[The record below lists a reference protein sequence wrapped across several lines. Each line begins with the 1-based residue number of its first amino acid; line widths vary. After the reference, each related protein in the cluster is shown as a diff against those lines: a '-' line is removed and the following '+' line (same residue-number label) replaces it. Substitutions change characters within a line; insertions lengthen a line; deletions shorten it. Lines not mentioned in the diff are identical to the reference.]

1 MGRKTAVHN
10 GKAQAPNFVIHS
22 PRVRPDLSER
32 KPQKVCPLD
41 SDQSGEESGPP
52 GSSPQSDALQ
62 QVLVSGAA
70 VTASR
75 GLRTPPDSDDVAV
88 QGEVSSKGVACA
100 ALATCSFLAV
110 VCVLLLAKE
119 FRAASRPESW
129 RAWPSF
135 EAMVAENESVS
146 DELDAPVSAAFE
158 ELGLRTVTVLAG
170 RHEGDGLCPPD
181 CRWAAAEAF
190 MMEALAWM
198 CREVPVASGRSRAA
212 LAALAAL
219 TVARATAGAA
229 PAARVTSVPGP
240 GRRKTARAPAACAT
254 LAMAAM
260 RSTAL
265 ALRRAVL
272 GELEALVRARGL
284 QFQRR
289 RQEVHVPRSED
300 EETLCPR
307 LWALRAVL
315 GAQRVLRVDVQGL
328 RSVLPGSGGKP
339 PLLAFGLR
347 HQPRQAHLH
356 VLREVHDAA
365 LRTHVWLML
374 LEGGRPR
381 RTLSRLQCEPRSVG
395 NPSKVALDCHGP

>member
-158 ELGLRTVTVLAG
+158 ELGLRTVTVPG
-170 RHEGDGLCPPD
+170 
-181 CRWAAAEAF
+181 
-190 MMEALAWM
+190 
-198 CREVPVASGRSRAA
+198 
-212 LAALAAL
+212 
-219 TVARATAGAA
+219 GA
-229 PAARVTSVPGP
+229 P
-240 GRRKTARAPAACAT
+240 RR
-254 LAMAAM
+254 
-260 RSTAL
+260 
-265 ALRRAVL
+265 RRAL
-272 GELEALVRARGL
+272 PTRLPMGSGGG
-284 QFQRR
+284 
-289 RQEVHVPRSED
+289 VHD
-300 EETLCPR
+300 G
-307 LWALRAVL
+307 
-315 GAQRVLRVDVQGL
+315 GACVDVQGSARCQWAKPCCPGGPGGAHCGTSDCR
-328 RSVLPGSGGKP
+328 RSAGGKGYECP
-339 PLLAFGLR
+339 GTWTAQNCARTCGLCNPCDGR
-347 HQPRQAHLH
+347 DEEHCVSFEACCPGGVGGPQCGP
-356 VLREVHDAA
+356 EDCSFNAA
-365 LRTHVWLML
+365 AKKYTCPGARMKRRCARVCGLCEPCW
-374 LEGGRPR
+374 GRNVSSESMCRGSEACCPGAAGNPHCSPSDCAINPDR
-381 RTLSRLQCEPRSVG
+381 RTYTCSGKYMTRHCAHTCGLCSWREDARDEL
-395 NPSKVALDCHGP
+395 